1 MKEGIH
7 PKYFPAAK
15 VICSCGNT
23 WTTGS
28 TREVIHTD
36 VCFKCH
42 PFFTGEQRIVDTE
55 GQVDRFVK
63 KLDARAQMKQQ
74 EEQRKSARMAPTVAI
89 KDLNL
94 GARAE
99 AALAKA
105 EITTVGQ
112 IMEKLEQGGDEAML
126 ALEGFGRKSLADT
139 KKRLRSRGFELPA
152 DAPVEVS
159 EAETAPAGEGSADS
173 EPASEA

>member
-7 PKYFPAAK
+7 PKYYPNAK

-36 VCFKCH
+36 VCYNCH
-42 PFFTGEQRIVDTE
+42 PFFTGEQRIMDTE
-55 GQVDRFVK
+55 GQVDRFYK
-63 KLDARAQMKQQ
+63 KLDVRAQRQQQ
-74 EEQRKSARMAPTVAI
+74 EEQRKAARMSPNVAL

-99 AALAKA
+99 AALEKVG
-105 EITTVGQ
+105 ITTVGQ
-112 IMEKLEQGGDEAML
+112 ILEKLQLGDDALL
-126 ALEGFGRKSLADT
+126 AVEGFGRKSLADT
-139 KKRLRSRGFELPA
+139 KKRLRSRGFELSGPMDEAPA
-152 DAPVEVS
+152 ESA
-159 EAETAPAGEGSADS
+159 AETAGA
-173 EPASEA
+173 

>member
-7 PKYFPAAK
+7 PKYFPEAK

-42 PFFTGEQRIVDTE
+42 PFFTGEQRIIDTE

-63 KLDARAQMKQQ
+63 KLDARAKMKDQ
-74 EEQRKSARMAPTVAI
+74 EEERKAARMSPNVAL

-94 GARAE
+94 GTRAE

-112 IMEKLEQGGDEAML
+112 ILEKLEQGGDEAL
-126 ALEGFGRKSLADT
+126 LSIEGFGRKSLADT
-139 KKRLRSRGFELPA
+139 KKRLRSRGFDLPA
-152 DAPVEVS
+152 EPAPVA
-159 EAETAPAGEGSADS
+159 EAAP
-173 EPASEA
+173 EAAAPESTEA

>member
-7 PKYFPAAK
+7 PKYFPEAK

-28 TREVIHTD
+28 TRELIRTD
-36 VCFKCH
+36 VCFNCH
-42 PFFTGEQRIVDTE
+42 PFFTGEQRIIDTE

-63 KLDARAQMKQQ
+63 KLDARAQKKQQ
-74 EEQRKSARMAPTVAI
+74 EEERKVARMAPTVSI

-99 AALAKA
+99 AALDKA
-105 EITTVGQ
+105 DLTTVGQ
-112 IMEKLEQGGDEAML
+112 IIEKLAMGGDEALL
-126 ALEGFGRKSLADT
+126 AVEGFGRKGLADT
-139 KKRLRSRGFELPA
+139 KKRLRARGFELPA
-152 DAPVEVS
+152 DAVIPEAAAAPLVELT
-159 EAETAPAGEGSADS
+159 EA
-173 EPASEA
+173 